1 MWFCS
6 LCCWP
11 RCICLQSSKS
21 AGASSRDDHRS
32 SSGAVNFED
41 LDFTDWF
48 TGTSKWPVKPVIK
61 CCLYFNFDYD
71 VIELIQHPINLMR
84 TCWGGSCNIVPE
96 AIRLCHG
103 KLIILSGQHPKSCQ
117 RYYLVKTG
125 WWFGTVFIMMVNTWV
140 VTIVNDGWWW
150 LIVVNYT
157 GWWWLEPWNLRNF
170 HILGM
175 SWSQLPFICFR
186 GVGIPPTRKCWT
198 N

>member
-1 MWFCS
+1 MLLATLHLPPEFKKRRCQLQGWPTEVLQELSTLRIWISQIDLQEHQNDLWS
-6 LCCWP
+6 LL
-11 RCICLQSSKS
+11 I
-21 AGASSRDDHRS
+21 
-32 SSGAVNFED
+32 N
-41 LDFTDWF
+41 
-48 TGTSKWPVKPVIK
+48 

-125 WWFGTVFIMMVNTWV
+125 WWFGKKNIIMVNTWV
-140 VTIVNDGWWW
+140 ITIVNDGWWW
-150 LIVVNYT
+150 LIVFNYT

-170 HILGM
+170 HILGT
-175 SWSQLPFICFR
+175 SWSQLTFICFR
-186 GVGIPPTRKCWT
+186 GVGIPPTRKYWT

>member
-1 MWFCS
+1 MLLATLHLPPEFKKRRCQLQGWPTEVLQELSTLRIWISQIDLQEHQNDLWS
-6 LCCWP
+6 LL
-11 RCICLQSSKS
+11 I
-21 AGASSRDDHRS
+21 
-32 SSGAVNFED
+32 N
-41 LDFTDWF
+41 
-48 TGTSKWPVKPVIK
+48 

-125 WWFGTVFIMMVNTWV
+125 WWFGKKFIIMVNTWV
-140 VTIVNDGWWW
+140 ITIVNDGWWW
-150 LIVVNYT
+150 LIVFNYT

-175 SWSQLPFICFR
+175 SWSQLTFICFR
-186 GVGIPPTRKCWT
+186 GVGIPPTRKYWT

>member
-1 MWFCS
+1 MLLATLHLPPEFKKRRCQLQGWPTEVLQELSTLRIWISQIDLQEHQNDLWS
-6 LCCWP
+6 LL
-11 RCICLQSSKS
+11 I
-21 AGASSRDDHRS
+21 
-32 SSGAVNFED
+32 N
-41 LDFTDWF
+41 
-48 TGTSKWPVKPVIK
+48 

-125 WWFGTVFIMMVNTWV
+125 WWFGKKIIIMVNTWV
-140 VTIVNDGWWW
+140 ITIVNDGWWW
-150 LIVVNYT
+150 LIVFNYT

-175 SWSQLPFICFR
+175 SWSQLTFICFR
-186 GVGIPPTRKCWT
+186 GVGIPPTRKYWT